1 MITKF
6 PSNDEDNN
14 ITGTDAKDTIYGL
27 GGDDVLNG
35 GAGDDTLY
43 GGAGNDT
50 MYGGAGNDTYFVDD
64 IGDKVIEKN
73 GEGIDLVVSTISYT
87 LGANLENLNLSGS
100 ADINGTGN
108 SLNNRI
114 DGNAGNN
121 ILNGGGGND
130 ILSGLGGNDTL
141 IGGVGNDK
149 LYGGLGVDTLIGGSG
164 NDMLD
169 GGDGMDTASWAGLTF
184 EGTRTHV
191 AGVILNLSGEKIT
204 YHSGLRRGEGQI
216 VDEGGE
222 RYAAD
227 GGPLVN
233 IDPRFVFD
241 GKSWG
246 GNVIRDVESG
256 TARHK
261 DINNWLNS
269 VDTINNVEKFIGS
282 SQNNDVAVLDSSFK
296 FSGFDGRWIT
306 YSNDSKTYAF
316 QDFENIVILDEKS
329 VGSEIIRGTSKAD
342 ELRGTDRHS
351 EIHGLE
357 GDDMIFGN
365 GGNDTLYG
373 GRGNDKLDGGIGN
386 DTLNGGSGNDELN
399 GGAGMDTASWAGL
412 TFEGTRTHV
421 AGVIL
426 NLSNQDITYH
436 SGLRAGEGQIFDKDD
451 NRYPA
456 DGDKLVDIDPR
467 FVFDGK
473 SWGGNVIR
481 DVESG
486 TARHKD
492 INNWLNS
499 VDTINSVEKFIGSSQ
514 SNDVAVLDSSFK
526 KMTGEAGWDTYSN
539 GTQTYAFQSF
549 EFIITL
555 QPDMV

>member
-1 MITKF
+1 MMNKF
-6 PSNDEDNN
+6 FGDDEVNN

-27 GGDDVLNG
+27 GGDDILNG

-43 GGAGNDT
+43 GGAGNDM
-50 MYGGAGNDTYFVDD
+50 MYGGAGNDMMVGGAGNDTYFVDD
-64 IGDKVIEKN
+64 IGDKVIEKS
-73 GEGIDLVVSTISYT
+73 GEGIDTVVSTISYT
-87 LGANLENLNLSGS
+87 LGANLENLSLSGI
-100 ADINGTGN
+100 ADITGTGN
-108 SLNNRI
+108 SLNNTI
-114 DGNAGNN
+114 IGNAGNN
-121 ILNGGGGND
+121 TLNGGGGND
-130 ILSGLGGNDTL
+130 KLVGGA
-141 IGGVGNDK
+141 GM
-149 LYGGLGVDTLIGGSG
+149 DTLIGGSG

-204 YHSGLRRGEGQI
+204 YHSGLRAGEGQI
-216 VDEGGE
+216 FDMEGK
-222 RYAAD
+222 RYAVD
-227 GGPLVN
+227 GDKLVD
-233 IDPRFVFD
+233 IDPRFVH
-241 GKSWG
+241 GGGNWG
-246 GNVIRDVESG
+246 GNVIREVDSG

-269 VDTINNVEKFIGS
+269 IDTVSNVEKFIGS

-296 FSGFDGRWIT
+296 FSGFEGRWMM

-316 QDFENIVILDEKS
+316 QDFEKIVILDEKS

-342 ELRGTDRHS
+342 VLNGTDRHS
-351 EIHGLE
+351 EIHGLG
-357 GDDMIFGN
+357 GDDILRGN

-373 GRGNDKLDGGIGN
+373 GSGNDKLYGGIGN
-386 DTLNGGSGNDELN
+386 DTLIGGSGNDMLD
-399 GGAGMDTASWAGL
+399 GGDGMDTASWAGL

-426 NLSNQDITYH
+426 NLSGEKITYH

-467 FVFDGK
+467 FVHGGGN
-473 SWGGNVIR
+473 WGGNVIR
-481 DVESG
+481 EVESG

-492 INNWLNS
+492 INNWLNRI
-499 VDTINSVEKFIGSSQ
+499 DTISNVEKFIGSSQ
-514 SNDVAVLDSSFK
+514 NNDVAVLDSSFK
-526 KMTGEAGWDTYSN
+526 MKTGEAGWETYSN